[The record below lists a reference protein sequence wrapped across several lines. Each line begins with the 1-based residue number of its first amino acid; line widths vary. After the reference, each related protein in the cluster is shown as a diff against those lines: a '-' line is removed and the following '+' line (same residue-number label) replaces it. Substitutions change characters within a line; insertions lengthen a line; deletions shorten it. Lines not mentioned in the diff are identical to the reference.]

1 LEWLIKRIG
10 YFVFLG
16 YKVGLEVRLKIEG
29 AANLLREKLRAQS
42 SVKIRLM
49 YYLVKWVLKIIFLS
63 GKVISKVK
71 KSWIIV
77 SIKNF

>member
-1 LEWLIKRIG
+1 MAHKTDWLLRFSG
-10 YFVFLG
+10 LQS
-16 YKVGLEVRLKIEG
+16 GLEVRLKIEG